1 MDNIKRYLTSG
12 EFAEFGPLRL
22 RSEARKFGIATLIG
36 LAVFSLLA
44 VNFVPPEYIVAMD
57 VAVIIVLAM
66 AVYPLGGLCLI
77 VLLYP
82 FNNWQLVWGGL
93 NAPYVDLAALFL
105 FVAVALRSAVN
116 FVNEPERQG
125 KTWLL
130 KKWPAII
137 FAGLFFAASAL
148 AIVHNYPDWASAV
161 KYLLRPLIFFYLMFV
176 ILPMNIIKDKAEFRR
191 VLHAFLMVGL
201 IVAGMGFLSVLSAS
215 GPGWFKYRAMPFAFG
230 DFNPLGG
237 NHNAIAEVLAAVI
250 PLTFLLSLLTDKI
263 KVRGWYILAIL
274 FMTIILFLTLSRSGW
289 LALIVELI
297 ILYFIRYRHKF
308 NLYAAASFVV
318 VFLLVVLL
326 AYFTVWQYVDWTR
339 TSNAN
344 RLLLTGISWNN
355 FLDRPFIGHGLNSFR
370 RLVGSTFVYEVE
382 FGDPLESHGF
392 VQKIL
397 TESGLLGLLSFLSLL
412 GYLAYSYGK
421 GYIKARH
428 LSAKWIIACLI
439 MMLGGMVVFELFST
453 SYFLAV
459 MWLPIGVGLRGV
471 ELYGREESFRQRTDA
486 SSGANGS

>member
-1 MDNIKRYLTSG
+1 MDQIKKLFQSG
-12 EFAEFGPLRL
+12 EFG
-22 RSEARKFGIATLIG
+22 KFAIAVFIG
-36 LAVFSLLA
+36 LAAFSLLA
-44 VNFVPPEYIVAMD
+44 VNFVPPEYIMAVD
-57 VAVIIVLAM
+57 VAVIVTLAM
-66 AVYPLGGLCLI
+66 AFYPLGGLCLV

-82 FNNWQLVWGGL
+82 FINWQLRWGDF

-105 FVAVALRSAVN
+105 FFAVALRSAIN

-148 AIVHNYPDWASAV
+148 AIIHNYPDWPSAV
-161 KYLLRPLIFFYLMFV
+161 KYLLRPLVFFYLMFV
-176 ILPMNIIKDKAEFRR
+176 ILPVNVIKDKAQFRV
-191 VLHAFLMVGL
+191 VLKTFLAVGL
-201 IVAGMGFLSVLSAS
+201 VVAFIGFLSVIFAS

-237 NHNAIAEVLAAVI
+237 NHNAIAEILAAVI
-250 PLTFLLSLLTDKI
+250 PLTFLLFLLSEKI
-263 KVRGWYILAIL
+263 KNRGWYILAIL
-274 FMTIILFLTLSRSGW
+274 FMVIILFLTLSRSGW
-289 LALIVELI
+289 LALIVELV

-308 NLYAAASFVV
+308 NIYAAASFVM
-318 VFLLVVLL
+318 VFLLVLLL

-344 RLLLTGISWNN
+344 RLLLSSISWNN
-355 FLDRPFIGHGLNSFR
+355 FLDRPFIGHGLNSFQ

-397 TESGLLGLLSFLSLL
+397 TESGLLGLLSFFSLL
-412 GYLAYSYGK
+412 GYLAYT
-421 GYIKARH
+421 YIKSYMNARH

-439 MMLGGMVVFELFST
+439 MMFGGMVVFELFST

-471 ELYGREESFRQRTDA
+471 ELYGE
-486 SSGANGS
+486 G